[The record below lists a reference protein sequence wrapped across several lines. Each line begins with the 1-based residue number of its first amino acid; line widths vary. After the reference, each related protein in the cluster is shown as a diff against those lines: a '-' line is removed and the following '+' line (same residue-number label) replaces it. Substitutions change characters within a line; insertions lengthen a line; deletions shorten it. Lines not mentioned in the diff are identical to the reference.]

1 MTSMQ
6 KQKINK
12 EELEVMRAMQIVA
25 KYRATHVDSGF
36 ARLALLLQLFMD
48 TATAEVAQEKRARCR
63 K

>member
-1 MTSMQ
+1 MQ

-36 ARLALLLQLFMD
+36 ARIAELLQLFMD
-48 TATAEVAQEKRARCR
+48 TAEVFQTQEMRHR